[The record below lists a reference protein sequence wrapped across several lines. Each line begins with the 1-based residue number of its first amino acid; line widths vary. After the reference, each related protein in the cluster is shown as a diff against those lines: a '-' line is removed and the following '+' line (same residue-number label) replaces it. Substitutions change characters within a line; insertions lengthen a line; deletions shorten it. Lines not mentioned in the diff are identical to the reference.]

1 MRYCDLIQFEPVVD
15 VIQLRQADEKKRAE
29 KLVSTYVISDRMTDV
44 ILHRILPSL
53 SIHAEK
59 PGDGLFIV
67 GNYGT
72 GKSHLMSI
80 VTAIAEHK
88 DLLKLV
94 THPAVAEGLKPIA
107 GKYKVVRQETGATEK
122 NLRDIILEDLEKHLN
137 DMGVAYHF
145 PSMENAS
152 NNKDLLIEMMR
163 EFQKV
168 FPGYGLL

>member
-1 MRYCDLIQFEPVVD
+1 MKYRDLIQFEPVVD

-53 SIHAEK
+53 SISAEK

-88 DLLKLV
+88 DLLKYV
-94 THPAVAEGLKPIA
+94 THPAVAEGLRPIA
-107 GKYKVVRQETGATEK
+107 GKYKAVTFVGKASATPSLVETFPCSLRGA
-122 NLRDIILEDLEKHLN
+122 
-137 DMGVAYHF
+137 
-145 PSMENAS
+145 
-152 NNKDLLIEMMR
+152 
-163 EFQKV
+163 
-168 FPGYGLL
+168 